1 MQHLKCKTER
11 NLLPPRAKLFQPEQS
26 FQKIKSDSLNP
37 ELENHFNSNH
47 SGKQSNKTNQM

>member
-1 MQHLKCKTER
+1 MQHLKFKTER